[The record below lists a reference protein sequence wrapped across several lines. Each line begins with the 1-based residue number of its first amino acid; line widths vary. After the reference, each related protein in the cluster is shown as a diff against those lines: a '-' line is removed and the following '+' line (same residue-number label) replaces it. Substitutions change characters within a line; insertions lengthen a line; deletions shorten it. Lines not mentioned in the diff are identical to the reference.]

1 MDSQNDQLRSCAITK
16 KRDVGKVDLI
26 WNETWQVDQP
36 CRAWESVDSCIKQT
50 CLTEGKEGFQS
61 ALPPYCP
68 WWSITFSFEPWCH
81 IQFILP
87 ALWPH
92 SCLCF
97 TLSSTEWWMGLYC
110 LKPPRSQ
117 VFIISAVWRWSC
129 LWPLCWN
136 WVETFFE
143 EANSRAQHSSQ
154 SQIWGF
160 FPTEV

>member
-1 MDSQNDQLRSCAITK
+1 MKWGRLDKKWELTCRSTLQGLRSCWLVHKASMLDWSK
-16 KRDVGKVDLI
+16 G
-26 WNETWQVDQP
+26 
-36 CRAWESVDSCIKQT
+36 
-50 CLTEGKEGFQS
+50 GFQS
-61 ALPPYCP
+61 ALPPCCP
-68 WWSITFSFEPWCH
+68 WWSITVSFEPWCH

-117 VFIISAVWRWSC
+117 VFIISAVWRWFC

-136 WVETFFE
+136 WVEMFFE